1 MIKTVIQLQYAYIG
15 LGQCYFFQC
24 LVRTNGKR
32 VFPIG
37 WGSHTIVTA
46 GLEHTVSSA
55 FTRVRIPLI
64 DCTIHTT
71 GHYLTVV
78 REPGDGL
85 DPSTVTFK
93 VGDTFK
99 GGGRENLND
108 ITCNSCKE
116 MSSIAECTLKENGI
130 QLNLSCLR
138 TFPICKSTLSCDFDI
153 LNSFHMYLFA
163 CAHGKF
169 FECSDVIYQ

>member
-1 MIKTVIQLQYAYIG
+1 M
-15 LGQCYFFQC
+15 
-24 LVRTNGKR
+24 
-32 VFPIG
+32 
-37 WGSHTIVTA
+37 
-46 GLEHTVSSA
+46 
-55 FTRVRIPLI
+55 
-64 DCTIHTT
+64 
-71 GHYLTVV
+71 
-78 REPGDGL
+78 
-85 DPSTVTFK
+85 TFK

-163 CAHGKF
+163 CAHGEF